1 MRINRIKISGFKSFV
16 DPTTLTLPGNLNGV
30 VGPNGC
36 GKSNII
42 DALIWVMGES
52 SAKHLRGDSMSDMIF
67 NGSNSRKPVGQA
79 TVEIVF
85 DNTDGAIG
93 GQYAGFGEISIKRTV
108 SRDSVSNY
116 FLNGARCRRKD
127 ITNVFLGTGIGAR
140 GYSVIEQGMISRVIE
155 ARPEELRS
163 FLEEAAGIS
172 KYKERRRETENRMR
186 HTDENIERLND
197 IREELQKQLNHLQ
210 RQARA
215 AERYQVLKAEERK
228 LEAKLL
234 AVRWNT
240 LSGEGEQARKIAEDR
255 ATELEAEVARLREI
269 EANQTNFREAQSEAT
284 ESFNKV
290 QSEFYRHSN
299 DITRV
304 EQAIKHADEREQT
317 LAQELQQSR
326 ARAEQ
331 AKQTIGE
338 LEHQIARI
346 RQSIAALEPDSARSR
361 EREEAAT
368 TELQAAEG
376 KLEAWQHEWDVFN
389 REHTELAQR
398 EHAAQIRLEHLLA
411 DVADHETRRSV
422 LDEEAGR
429 IDTSELETRLNGL
442 KATLEEH
449 EQSRRRIFSERNAVR
464 GNLTQSRDAIQTL
477 TSALHELQSDLESQR
492 GRLASLTAL
501 QEDAFGGDQEAIEN
515 WLRDAGLET
524 AGRLA
529 EFIDI
534 EPGWELALEAVLR
547 IPLGT
552 LYGDNLLNGLELPTT
567 SRPGGRVTLIAR
579 GEAAVTSLDNS
590 DEALLMR
597 HVRGPQELKSMLV
610 GVYTAPDLQTA
621 QQLRARIQPHE
632 VVVMRDGTLLGDTWT
647 QFRGREEREDNVL
660 TRERR
665 IAELDTTI
673 EQHTADVANLRQQLD
688 QAQSRYREEEEEEH
702 RLTAELDQLVTQV
715 STDRE
720 GLSQVEAEYGRR
732 QARAADV
739 RAELDRIGQQ
749 SNENQESIAA
759 LRDEQRGAERK
770 LREHGSNRD
779 HLVERRSDI
788 QNELDTERE
797 NWKSCRE
804 AAHALELKLQAER
817 ARAESLAATLMRDQ
831 EVQVQTTNRIDELE
845 AAMSGLRTPREQ
857 MESELESTLK
867 LKLETE
873 TKVTEARRQLGE
885 FEETL
890 RQAETQRTAIEQG
903 VSAQQ
908 QRLEQARLDQRAI
921 EVRLQELLSRFEQTE
936 ENLDQTVEAL
946 GVEEDQASVETEIK
960 RLGDRISRLGPINLA
975 AIDEFNQLSERKTYL
990 DQQFS
995 DLTEALET
1003 LKEAIRKID
1012 RETRTRFKETY
1023 DKVNNGL
1030 QAMFPILFGGGHAY
1044 LELTGDDLL
1053 ETGVTVM
1060 ARPPGKRNSTI
1071 HLLSGGEKALTA
1083 LAFVFS
1089 IFELNPAPFCLLDE
1103 VDAPLDDANVVRLT
1117 DMLTTMSQ
1125 NIQFLFISHNKITM
1139 EIAEQLVGVTMQEA
1153 GVSRLVSVNMEEA
1166 VELAQSA

>member
-16 DPTTLTLPGNLNGV
+16 DPTTLTLPGNLTGV

-52 SAKHLRGDSMSDMIF
+52 SAKHLRGDSMSDVIF
-67 NGSNSRKPVGQA
+67 NGSNTRKPVGQA

-186 HTDENIERLND
+186 HTDENLERLND
-197 IREELQKQLNHLQ
+197 IREELEKQLNHLQ

-215 AERYQVLKAEERK
+215 AERYQILKADERK
-228 LEAKLL
+228 LHAKQL
-234 AVRWNT
+234 AVRWRS
-240 LSGEGEQARKIAEDR
+240 LSADGDKARQLTEQR
-255 ATELEAEVARLREI
+255 ATELEAEMARLREI
-269 EANQTNFREAQSEAT
+269 ESNQTGFREAQAEAT
-284 ESFNKV
+284 EAFNTV

-299 DITRV
+299 DITRI
-304 EQAIKHADEREQT
+304 EQALKHADEREQSLDDEMNET
-317 LAQELQQSR
+317 SRRLELVT
-326 ARAEQ
+326 ATI
-331 AKQTIGE
+331 KQTE
-338 LEHQIARI
+338 SSMQQVKQEVT
-346 RQSIAALEPDSARSR
+346 SLEPEFSSSR
-361 EREEAAT
+361 EREASAGT
-368 TELQAAEG
+368 DLQSAEQR
-376 KLEAWQHEWDVFN
+376 LSEWQDEWDQFN
-389 REHTELAQR
+389 RDHTELAQR

-422 LDEEAGR
+422 LDAEATNN
-429 IDTSELETRLNGL
+429 DTTDLEGRLNQV
-442 KATLEEH
+442 KADLEQH
-449 EQSRRRIFSERNAVR
+449 DQARRRIFSERNAHR
-464 GNLTQSRDAIQTL
+464 ATLTQNRGVIQTL
-477 TSALHELQSDLESQR
+477 TTALHEQQSELETQR
-492 GRLASLTAL
+492 GRLASLSAL
-501 QEDAFGGDQEAIEN
+501 QEDALGGDQAAIET
-515 WLRDAGLET
+515 WLRESGL
-524 AGRLA
+524 AADGRVA

-534 EPGWELALEAVLR
+534 EPGWERALEAALR
-547 IPLGT
+547 IPLGA
-552 LYGDNLLNGLELPTT
+552 LYGEQLVGDLSLDAEN
-567 SRPGGRVTLIAR
+567 RPAGRVTLIGRDTTGSSNR
-579 GEAAVTSLDNS
+579 GADDRLLERRVNGPAELKPLLHGIYAADSMA
-590 DEALLMR
+590 EGRALLTR
-597 HVRGPQELKSMLV
+597 L
-610 GVYTAPDLQTA
+610 A
-621 QQLRARIQPHE
+621 PHE
-632 VVVMRDGTLLGDTWT
+632 LVVLRDGTLLGANLV
-647 QFRGREEREDNVL
+647 QFQADGENDDNIL
-660 TRERR
+660 TRERK
-665 IAELDTTI
+665 IAELEALI
-673 EQHTADVANLRQQLD
+673 EKNSADAANLRQQLE
-688 QAQSRYREEEEEEH
+688 QSELRYRETEQQEH
-702 RLTAELDQLVTQV
+702 KLTSDLDNLVNQVSSERDALAEL
-715 STDRE
+715 
-720 GLSQVEAEYGRR
+720 EAEVGRR

-749 SNENQESIAA
+749 SSENQESIDS
-759 LRDEQRGAERK
+759 LRDEQSRAERE
-770 LREHGSNRD
+770 LREHGALRD
-779 HLVERRSDI
+779 KLVERRSEI
-788 QNELDTERE
+788 QNNLDQQRE
-797 NWKSCRE
+797 NWRACRE
-804 AAHALELKLQAER
+804 TAHELELKIQALN
-817 ARAESLAATLMRDQ
+817 ARHESLDANLMRDRDGEAQ
-831 EVQVQTTNRIDELE
+831 LRQRHDEIV
-845 AAMSGLRTPREQ
+845 ATKAGLQTPRETMQ
-857 MESELESTLK
+857 SELEQALQQK
-867 LKLETE
+867 LAAESKLN
-873 TKVTEARRQLGE
+873 EARRELGE
-885 FEETL
+885 LDETL
-890 RQAETQRTAIEQG
+890 RQAETQRNAIEQG
-903 VSAQQ
+903 VSSQQ
-908 QRLEQARLDQRAI
+908 QRLEQARLDHRAL
-921 EVRLQELLSRFEQTE
+921 EVRLQELVSRFEQTD
-936 ENLDQTVEAL
+936 ENLESTVAAL
-946 GVEEDQASVETEIK
+946 EDGDDEASVETEIEK
-960 RLGDRISRLGPINLA
+960 MANRIARLGPINLA
-975 AIDEFNQLSERKTYL
+975 AIDEFNQLSERKEYL
-990 DQQFS
+990 DQQHS

-1003 LKEAIRKID
+1003 LQEAIRKID

-1030 QAMFPILFGGGHAY
+1030 QTMFPVLFGGGHAY

-1117 DMLTTMSQ
+1117 DMLKTMSQ